1 MTTEERIAQIAA
13 GFGQG
18 IQNYQAGQQRQQ
30 QQSLQEEALRRQ
42 QALQSIEAA
51 NQLGAQSGR
60 MIDPTQVQPLLASG
74 NLQGLG
80 ELLQAAPQSE
90 KAMRDQR
97 EAERLARKM
106 QLDEQKTLAEIAK
119 LQRGGGRGGSYKE
132 QLQVQKLEREL
143 AKQSDPL
150 EKLGAEGKKMVGI
163 ANEGLNAVMGMQQA
177 LDSGVTPKYIDPST
191 PLVGRFISDDPF
203 TSNQRAA
210 AEMFGRL
217 QSGGAINKDEEARF
231 VAMGPRPGD
240 NPVVAKAK
248 LESQKKALE
257 DRLRIM
263 GVTPEVLAQA
273 GVQRRSS
280 VAQPNQAT
288 LQAPSMINEA
298 QAADPEYQEYLML
311 MQKAGR

>member
-18 IQNYQAGQQRQQ
+18 IQNYQTGQQRQQ

-51 NQLGAQSGR
+51 NQLSTQSGR
-60 MIDPTQVQPLLASG
+60 MINPAQVQPLLASG

-90 KAMRDQR
+90 KAIRDQR
-97 EAERLARKM
+97 ESERLARKM
-106 QLDEQKTLAEIAK
+106 QLDEQKTMAEIAK
-119 LQRGGGRGGSYKE
+119 LQQGGRGGSYKE
-132 QLQVQKLEREL
+132 QLQVQKLEKEL

-163 ANEGLNAVMGMQQA
+163 ANEGLNAVLGMQQA
-177 LDSGVTPKYIDPST
+177 IESGVTPKYIDPST
-191 PLVGRFISDDPF
+191 PLVGKFISDDPF

-217 QSGGAINKDEEARF
+217 QSGGAINKEEEARF

-240 NPVVAKAK
+240 NPAVAKAK
-248 LESQKKALE
+248 LVSQRKALE

-263 GVTPEVLAQA
+263 GVTPEILAQA

-280 VAQPNQAT
+280 VAQPNQAP
-288 LQAPSMINEA
+288 LQAPTIINEA